1 MAEEKREPFMSPAQ
15 GGSPFRIHGFHS
27 DSGSEFINHRIARLI
42 EKLRISEFIKSRAS
56 RTADNALVEG
66 RNGAARDRL
75 LARCRALWNRLG
87 CNPVPRQKEGRSTAA
102 SPQAHS

>member
-42 EKLRISEFIKSRAS
+42 EKLRISESLSDITAIWSRRDGGGREGALRS
-56 RTADNALVEG
+56 RM
-66 RNGAARDRL
+66 
-75 LARCRALWNRLG
+75 
-87 CNPVPRQKEGRSTAA
+87 
-102 SPQAHS
+102 